1 MRIDVAFLPA
11 EVRGLDLSRTTCIVV
26 DVFRATTSIVTA
38 MANGCNCVMP
48 VLSVNDALLLARKKA
63 GALLAGERQS
73 IKIEGFD
80 LGNSPFDFS
89 ETSVRGK
96 EVIMTT
102 TNGTTA
108 IKATAGAVR
117 TLIGAFVN
125 AGAVCR
131 AAKQYG
137 QDVLIVCAGTDGLFS
152 LEDSLCAGLLTEILY
167 REALPPAALL
177 TDAASGALLMYG
189 QAKASLAASSAT
201 GRNGSRLQALGRKE
215 DIDYCLQVDL
225 FTIVPAYKDGKIT

>member
-1 MRIDVAFLPA
+1 MRIDVAFLPSA
-11 EVRGLDLSRTTCIVV
+11 VRGLDLSRTTCIVV

-38 MANGCNCVMP
+38 MANGCKCVTP
-48 VLSVNDALLLARKKA
+48 VLSVNDARLLAREKT

-80 LGNSPFDFS
+80 LGNSPFDFA
-89 ETSVRGK
+89 EASVRGQ

-102 TNGTTA
+102 TNGTAA
-108 IKATAGAVR
+108 IKATAGAAR
-117 TLIGAFVN
+117 TLIGSFAN
-125 AGAVCR
+125 AGAVCHTAR
-131 AAKQYG
+131 QCG

-152 LEDSLCAGLLTEILY
+152 LEDALCAGCLTETLH
-167 REALPPAALL
+167 REALPAALL

-189 QAKASLAASSAT
+189 QAKASLAAIGAA

-215 DIDYCLQVDL
+215 DIEYCLRTDL
-225 FTIVPAYKDGKIT
+225 FTIVPEYKDGIIT